1 MSHCA
6 LYSYNILP
14 HHCYWV
20 LTLSRNIYLKD
31 VNKNLRNKY
40 KLACLSAKSTPV
52 GGFDSKDT
60 WNIRYC
66 QNYREIFLTLTAWS
80 GAKTKAFDIYLQRK
94 GNVFKYLESML
105 QCCSSIVHWK
115 YIPNM
120 TQWDDNWWHWWRSFM
135 ELFFTSRHFL
145 TSNFYG
151 NYLFLSLMKLIFKIW

>member
-66 QNYREIFLTLTAWS
+66 QNYREIFLTLLGRGQKQRHS
-80 GAKTKAFDIYLQRK
+80 AFDIYLQWK

-105 QCCSSIVHWK
+105 QCCSSIVHRK
-115 YIPNM
+115 YMHNM
-120 TQWDDNWWHWWRSFM
+120 TQWDDNWCSFM

-151 NYLFLSLMKLIFKIW
+151 NYLFLSLLKLIFKIW